1 MIVVGRGEPPQWVP
15 VPADRVERARARLAL
30 IGLPVAGAALV
41 LGIVLVAVG
50 LNLLTARSPLNVI
63 GVMTAG
69 IAAFFA
75 MLSGASVLSAR
86 SCVRDGYVDV
96 NGSRLVRRLLGVWWG
111 AAIFCV
117 LGAWFAEVMTLRGDV
132 PFGAGSAV
140 YLALLALVLVLG
152 GLAFFAASN
161 ILRRLCV

>member
-1 MIVVGRGEPPQWVP
+1 MIVVGRGEPPRWVP

-30 IGLPVAGAALV
+30 TGLPVVGAALV
-41 LGIVLVAVG
+41 LGIVLVVVG
-50 LNLLTARSPLNVI
+50 LNLPSARNPINVI

-69 IAAFFA
+69 IAVFCA

-117 LGAWFAEVMTLRGDV
+117 LGAWFAEVMTLGGDV
-132 PFGAGSAV
+132 RFGAGSAA
-140 YLALLALVLVLG
+140 YLALLAVVLVLG
-152 GLAFFAASN
+152 GVAFFATSN
-161 ILRRLCV
+161 ILGRLRV